1 MTTTSLGRKAIRT
14 AALAAGLAIAPL
26 LALAQDFPQRPL
38 TLVVPYPAG
47 GPADGFGRAL
57 QGRQRETLRHQF
69 EDHRPVFYLAPQAGD
84 RRGEN
89 APVV

>member
-47 GPADGFGRAL
+47 GATD
-57 QGRQRETLRHQF
+57 TLARILSKSMAAKLGQ
-69 EDHRPVFYLAPQAGD
+69 PVIVENKAGA
-84 RRGEN
+84 GTTIG
-89 APVV
+89 AAAVA